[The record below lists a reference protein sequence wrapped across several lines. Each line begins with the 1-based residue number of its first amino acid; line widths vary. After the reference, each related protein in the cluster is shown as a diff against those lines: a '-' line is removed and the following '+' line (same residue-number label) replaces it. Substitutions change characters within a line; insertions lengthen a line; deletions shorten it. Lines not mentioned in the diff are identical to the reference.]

1 MEALSI
7 VLHKLRYSQR
17 IRWARFPV
25 GAASTDE
32 CGYRPILIGFNGLP
46 LPIVSR
52 SEPAVAA
59 QDDRWSCSI
68 AGLREPRCG
77 SHGH

>member
-32 CGYRPILIGFNGLP
+32 CGYRPILIGFNGLAAAHCQP
-46 LPIVSR
+46 FRASR
-52 SEPAVAA
+52 RGSGRPVELF
-59 QDDRWSCSI
+59 DRRTSRAPVW
-68 AGLREPRCG
+68 
-77 SHGH
+77 